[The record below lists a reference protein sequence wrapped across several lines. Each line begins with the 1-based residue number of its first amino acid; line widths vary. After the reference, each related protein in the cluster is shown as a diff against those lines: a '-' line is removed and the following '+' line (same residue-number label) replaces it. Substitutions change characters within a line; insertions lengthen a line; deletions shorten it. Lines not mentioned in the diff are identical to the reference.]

1 VSFDVF
7 EGTDTPENNKLA
19 QDFFVRLT
27 DRGFIYEKEVTQY
40 YCENEDRFLPDRYV
54 QGTCPHC
61 GAKDQYADACE
72 GCGRVLKPGDLISPV
87 CALCKRPAS
96 LKVSRHHIF
105 ALSKLSG
112 QLKAWLE
119 GNQELQTDVKNYV
132 LSWIKE
138 GLQDWDIT
146 RDITWGVPV
155 PGKEGTQSLYGW
167 FENHLGYISI
177 TEKFAKQKGI
187 TNFLDYWNS
196 AGISHFVG
204 KDIVYHHYLFL
215 PAERLADG
223 RYKLPNKIP
232 TRGYLLL
239 QGKKFSKSRGWYIS
253 LREFLREFPPDY
265 LRFYLTATTSYS
277 QGDVDFRWEQFADKI
292 NNDLIASIGNLF
304 FRITKFLEDHYDSEV
319 PDPKGWSD
327 KEETLKQE
335 VGAMVKRYDELVEGN
350 QFAEALKIV
359 VELSHRLNQYFQVN
373 EPWKNKESAAKVL
386 YSEVN
391 CLRTLAVLLYPFVP
405 FSALR
410 IWTVLGVHEDIAS
423 NSLTRAKDYLI
434 EPGHRISRAA
444 ILYEKVSKEKI
455 EKQIAALSG

>member
-1 VSFDVF
+1 MAFDIF

-96 LKVSRHHIF
+96 LKASRHHIF

-119 GNQELQTDVKNYV
+119 GNQGLQVDVKNYV

-196 AGISHFVG
+196 ADISHFVG

-253 LREFLREFPPDY
+253 LREFLREFPADY

-304 FRITKFLEDHYDSEV
+304 FRITKFLEDNYDSEV

-327 KEETLKQE
+327 EEETLKQE
-335 VGAMVKRYDELVEGN
+335 VAVVVKRYDELVEGN

-359 VELSHRLNQYFQVN
+359 VELSHRLNRYFQAN

-455 EKQIAALSG
+455 EKQLAALSG

>member
-1 VSFDVF
+1 M
-7 EGTDTPENNKLA
+7 
-19 QDFFVRLT
+19 
-27 DRGFIYEKEVTQY
+27 
-40 YCENEDRFLPDRYV
+40 

-96 LKVSRHHIF
+96 LKASRHHIF

-119 GNQELQTDVKNYV
+119 GNQELQVDVKNYV

-196 AGISHFVG
+196 ADISHFVG

-239 QGKKFSKSRGWYIS
+239 QG
-253 LREFLREFPPDY
+253 
-265 LRFYLTATTSYS
+265 
-277 QGDVDFRWEQFADKI
+277 
-292 NNDLIASIGNLF
+292 
-304 FRITKFLEDHYDSEV
+304 
-319 PDPKGWSD
+319 
-327 KEETLKQE
+327 
-335 VGAMVKRYDELVEGN
+335 
-350 QFAEALKIV
+350 
-359 VELSHRLNQYFQVN
+359 
-373 EPWKNKESAAKVL
+373 
-386 YSEVN
+386 
-391 CLRTLAVLLYPFVP
+391 
-405 FSALR
+405 
-410 IWTVLGVHEDIAS
+410 
-423 NSLTRAKDYLI
+423 
-434 EPGHRISRAA
+434 
-444 ILYEKVSKEKI
+444 
-455 EKQIAALSG
+455 